1 MARHIEEMR
10 PMPVPISIFSRSS
23 ISGVNTTY
31 RNTPNTHNDIVTDR
45 TQINQFALFRIIIY
59 SSFVK
64 SIHFSLQAPAHRTQ
78 ALRAGYISLLPED
91 DILVTGCHSVEC
103 IKAIDGDL
111 VDLLA
116 HDIG

>member
-31 RNTPNTHNDIVTDR
+31 RNTANTHNDIVTDR
-45 TQINQFALFRIIIY
+45 TQINQFALFRVIIY

-64 SIHFSLQAPAHRTQ
+64 SRHFSLQAPAHRTQ
-78 ALRAGYISLLPED
+78 ALRAGHISLLPED